1 MISRTIEPL
10 QTILFDS
17 KARVTPL
24 PKKKN
29 PKCCIKCKSCK
40 GCKCKKNP
48 PVTVQPRKVSPTKKG
63 RFVMEGKDVTNHYA
77 FEPVVS
83 VNPIGQPHLEVM
95 ATKKKSWRIGE
106 HVGNSGKIGNLV
118 RINMFRRTAG
128 FKIVKNGK
136 PIEGKW
142 RAHYWDAWRSGQPD
156 YIISVETGGKHYY
169 ALSAVRA
176 RYGIL
181 ASFPSK
187 RSEPRLR
194 IETRGVMTDD
204 RDPWSGPPKPLADL
218 SLSVRGKA
226 HPLYDSFWI
235 TTNIE
240 TVPWEEGYKMP
251 KTNPGE
257 DGEYYLEDFGETMTP
272 SEAKKKFKSEK
283 LRGPV
288 GSEKLFLQLAE
299 KTQDFGEAS
308 GWIKG
313 GRLFYRP
320 GAKHL
325 NEAMVTGYIMED
337 ADAFFH
343 THPRVWE
350 PSQTSPD
357 DFKVYHGLFTLHGIQ
372 DHFTVM
378 GDRIDWFRFAKSN
391 RNKPEE
397 IAEVVTDFE
406 QEIEDVFAD
415 AEMDHVDET
424 DGNAPLRDRTK
435 AIVKALNT
443 EIPEYNVRFKC
454 YQMSPEQIT
463 SSKN

>member
-1 MISRTIEPL
+1 VP
-10 QTILFDS
+10 
-17 KARVTPL
+17 KA
-24 PKKKN
+24 N
-29 PKCCIKCKSCK
+29 P
-40 GCKCKKNP
+40 
-48 PVTVQPRKVSPTKKG
+48 V
-63 RFVMEGKDVTNHYA
+63 
-77 FEPVVS
+77 
-83 VNPIGQPHLEVM
+83 
-95 ATKKKSWRIGE
+95 
-106 HVGNSGKIGNLV
+106 
-118 RINMFRRTAG
+118 
-128 FKIVKNGK
+128 
-136 PIEGKW
+136 
-142 RAHYWDAWRSGQPD
+142 
-156 YIISVETGGKHYY
+156 
-169 ALSAVRA
+169 
-176 RYGIL
+176 
-181 ASFPSK
+181 
-187 RSEPRLR
+187 
-194 IETRGVMTDD
+194 
-204 RDPWSGPPKPLADL
+204 DL
-218 SLSVRGKA
+218 
-226 HPLYDSFWI
+226 D
-235 TTNIE
+235 
-240 TVPWEEGYKMP
+240 
-251 KTNPGE
+251 E
-257 DGEYYLEDFGETMTP
+257 DGEYYLEDFGETMTS
-272 SEAKKKFKSEK
+272 SEAERKFKSEK

-313 GRLFYRP
+313 DRLYYRP

-378 GDRIDWFRFAKSN
+378 GNRVDWFRFAKST

-424 DGNAPLRDRTK
+424 DGNAPLRERTK

-454 YQMSPEQIT
+454 YQMSPEQIRAKT
-463 SSKN
+463 